1 MYFVGIVD
9 RIQKIFLRYM
19 DQGMSNPKVTV
30 LMPVYNAEKYVGEAI
45 DSILNQT
52 FKYFEFLIINDGSTD
67 SSLDIIKSYN
77 DPRIKIVNNKINL
90 GLSHTLNKGI
100 ELSQGEY
107 IARMDADDIS
117 LPIRLAKQIE
127 FMDSHQ
133 QICICGSWIQTFD
146 RSGNQDIWQYSQIH
160 EELLCSLFYN
170 SCFAHPSVCIRK
182 QVLLETGLRYKQ
194 EFTPAEDYELWTR
207 LIELTE
213 GTNLPLVLLRYRNSE
228 NQMTKDENTMASQVN
243 IIRIKMLNRL
253 NLGFNQEEK
262 TLHIN
267 VIAKNWDSSQD
278 VWKVSVEW
286 LEKLAQQNTAV
297 AYYKDTLFNK
307 YLARFLWLRC
317 TQYDGHNNLN
327 TIDIYNKCSL
337 SSYYQPSLF
346 SKAKVFL
353 KYLLNFSKKHKLS
366 RAKFT
371 PII

>member
-1 MYFVGIVD
+1 
-9 RIQKIFLRYM
+9 
-19 DQGMSNPKVTV
+19 MSNPKVTV

-77 DPRIKIVNNKINL
+77 DSRIKIINNEMNL

-127 FMDSHQ
+127 FMDNHQ
-133 QICICGSWIQTFD
+133 NIGICGSWIQTFD
-146 RSGNQDIWQYSQIH
+146 SSGNQNIWKYSQIH

-207 LIELTE
+207 LIEMTE
-213 GTNLPLVLLRYRNSE
+213 GTNLPLVLLKYRSSE
-228 NQMTKDENTMASQVN
+228 NQMTKNENKMASQAN

-253 NLGFNQEEK
+253 NLEFDQEEQ

-267 VIAKNWDSSQD
+267 VIAKNWNSDGNF
-278 VWKVSVEW
+278 WKISVKW
-286 LEKLAQQNTAV
+286 LEKLAQQNV
-297 AYYKDTLFNK
+297 FVSYYENSLFNQ
-307 YLARFLWLRC
+307 YLAKFLWLRC
-317 TQYDGHNNLN
+317 TQYGCNNLN
-327 TIDIYNKCSL
+327 AINIYYKCSL

-346 SKAKVFL
+346 SQTRLFL
-353 KYLLNFSKKHKLS
+353 KQLL
-366 RAKFT
+366 KFW
-371 PII
+371 